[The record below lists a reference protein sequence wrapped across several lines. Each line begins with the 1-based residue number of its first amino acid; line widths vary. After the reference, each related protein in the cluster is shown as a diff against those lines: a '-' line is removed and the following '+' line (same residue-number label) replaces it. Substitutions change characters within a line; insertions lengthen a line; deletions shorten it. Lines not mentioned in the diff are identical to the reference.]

1 MNTSCCY
8 DNKEDEQFW
17 CSAAIELTNQEVVGI
32 PQELSHHQDGTGLFN
47 TSTPCR
53 PQAMPTNT
61 SHLNCSDFVDMLLTG
76 DDMDTFLNQS

>member
-17 CSAAIELTNQEVVGI
+17 CSAAMELTNQEVM
-32 PQELSHHQDGTGLFN
+32 QELSQDRTRLIN

-53 PQAMPTNT
+53 PQANT